1 MIAPGS
7 RYVAIGSSYAAGAG
21 IRPVINRGA
30 FRSGRNYPHQ
40 VAAALSLEL
49 TDVTCSGA
57 TTDNILR
64 TPQRTLTGTLPPQVS
79 AVTPDTRL
87 VTITAGGNDA
97 GYIGALTRVSLANL
111 AERHLPGLRPHSA
124 RLAAWAG
131 EIPEPSRFVPV
142 ADALTRVVADVRS
155 RAPEARVVLVD
166 YPVVVDDDSG
176 HHDHQLPLTP
186 DQIRKVGIAGAAL
199 AAAFER
205 AATVTGAGLVT
216 ASLASVGHGADAKE
230 PWVTGVRFGN
240 PLLGGPVSWHPNLTG
255 ATAIARLVVD
265 YLTIAP

>member
-7 RYVAIGSSYAAGAG
+7 RYVAMGSSYAAGPG
-21 IRPVINRGA
+21 IRPVISRGA

-40 VAAALSLEL
+40 VAAALSLQL

-57 TTDNILR
+57 TTDNILT
-64 TPQRTLTGTLPPQVS
+64 TPQRTITGPFPPQIS

-97 GYIGALTRVSLANL
+97 GYIGALTKISLANL
-111 AERHLPGLRPHSA
+111 AERHVPGLRSHA
-124 RLAAWAG
+124 GRLTAWAG
-131 EIPEPSRFVPV
+131 DVPAPGRFVAV
-142 ADALTRVVADVRS
+142 ADALTRVVTAVRS

-166 YPVVVDDDSG
+166 YPGVVDADG
-176 HHDHQLPLTP
+176 ERHDQLPLTAGQVR
-186 DQIRKVGIAGAAL
+186 QIGIAAAAL

-216 ASLASVGHGADAKE
+216 ASLASIGHGADARE
-230 PWVTGVRFGN
+230 PWVTGLRFGN
-240 PLLGGPVSWHPNLTG
+240 PFLGGPVSWHPNLTG

-265 YLTIAP
+265 YLAKAP

>member
-7 RYVAIGSSYAAGAG
+7 RYVAMGSSYAAGPG

-57 TTDNILR
+57 TTDNILT
-64 TPQRTLTGTLPPQVS
+64 TPQRTLTGTLPPQLS

-97 GYIGALTRVSLANL
+97 GYIGALTKISLANL
-111 AERHLPGLRPHSA
+111 AERHVPGLRGHSA
-124 RLAAWAG
+124 RLDSWAG
-131 EIPEPSRFVPV
+131 EVPVPSRFVPV
-142 ADALTRVVADVRS
+142 AEALARVVEAVRS
-155 RAPEARVVLVD
+155 RAPGAQVVLVD
-166 YPVVVDDDSG
+166 YPGVVDADG
-176 HHDHQLPLTP
+176 ERHDQLPLTAEQAR
-186 DQIRKVGIAGAAL
+186 QIGIAHAAL

-216 ASLASVGHGADAKE
+216 ASRASAGHGADAKD
-230 PWVTGVRFGN
+230 PWVTGLKFGN
-240 PLLGGPVSWHPNLTG
+240 PFLGGPVSWHPNLTG

-265 YLTIAP
+265 YLTTAR

>member
-7 RYVAIGSSYAAGAG
+7 RYVAMGSSFAAGPG

-57 TTDNILR
+57 TTDNILS
-64 TPQRTLTGTLPPQVS
+64 TAQRTLTGTFPPQVS

-97 GYIGALTRVSLANL
+97 GYIGALTKVSFANL
-111 AERHLPGLRPHSA
+111 AGRHVPGLRAHSA

-131 EIPEPSRFVPV
+131 EIPVPSRFVPV
-142 ADALTRVVADVRS
+142 ADALTAVVAEVRS

-166 YPVVVDDDSG
+166 YPVVVDADG
-176 HHDHQLPLTP
+176 EHHDRLPLTP
-186 DQIRKVGIAGAAL
+186 DQIRHAGVAGAAL

-205 AATVTGAGLVT
+205 AAAVTGAGLVS
-216 ASLASVGHGADAKE
+216 ASLASIGHGADAKE
-230 PWVTGVRFGN
+230 PWVTGVKFGN
-240 PLLGGPVSWHPNLTG
+240 PLLGGPISWHPNLTG

-265 YLTIAP
+265 YLTMAP

>member
-7 RYVAIGSSYAAGAG
+7 RYVAMGSSYAAGPG
-21 IRPVINRGA
+21 IRPVVNRGA

-57 TTDNILR
+57 TTDNILT
-64 TPQRTLTGTLPPQVS
+64 TPQRTLTGKLPPQLS

-87 VTITAGGNDA
+87 VTITAGGNDV
-97 GYIGALTRVSLANL
+97 GYIGALTKISLTNL
-111 AERHLPGLRPHSA
+111 AEHHVPGLSPQSA
-124 RLAAWAG
+124 WLNNWAG
-131 EIPEPSRFVPV
+131 GVPAPARFVAV
-142 ADALTRVVADVRS
+142 AHALTRVVEAVRE

-166 YPVVVDDDSG
+166 YPGVVDADG
-176 HHDHQLPLTP
+176 EPHDRLPLTP
-186 DQIRKVGIAGAAL
+186 EQVRQFGTAAAAL

-216 ASLASVGHGADAKE
+216 ASLASTGHGADAKE
-230 PWVTGVRFGN
+230 PWVTGLKFGN
-240 PLLGGPVSWHPNLTG
+240 PFLGGPVSWHPNLTG
-255 ATAIARLVVD
+255 ATAVARLVVD
-265 YLTIAP
+265 YLTTAP

>member
-7 RYVAIGSSYAAGAG
+7 RYVAMGSSYAAGPG

-57 TTDNILR
+57 TTDNILS
-64 TPQRTLTGTLPPQVS
+64 TPQRTLTGTFPPQVS

-97 GYIGALTRVSLANL
+97 GYIGAVTKLSLANF
-111 AERHLPGLRPHSA
+111 AERHVPGLRPHSA
-124 RLAAWAG
+124 RLAGWAG
-131 EIPEPSRFVPV
+131 EIPVPSRFVPV
-142 ADALTRVVADVRS
+142 ADALIRVVADIRS
-155 RAPEARVVLVD
+155 RAPEALVVLVD
-166 YPVVVDDDSG
+166 YPVVVDADG
-176 HHDHQLPLTP
+176 GRHDQLPLTP
-186 DQIRKVGIAGAAL
+186 DQVRQVGVAGGAL

-216 ASLASVGHGADAKE
+216 ASLASIGHGADAKE
-230 PWVTGVRFGN
+230 PWVTALKFGN

-265 YLTIAP
+265 YLTLAR